1 MMKKLILAFCL
12 IAFIVPNQ
20 ILPQQAS
27 DYFPSSTG
35 FVWNYKVT
43 PLDSLNNPLT
53 QLEYLRKDSFALVQ
67 SYQGKNANIVLSKD
81 GPLQTI
87 LLQPYID
94 SIFYSFQ
101 GTDGFE
107 YFSTSGIESFLNQL
121 DSIGIDTNFNF
132 LNFFRSLQNWYSVY
146 RFGASPGVRYTLLQK
161 DTTISTF
168 NIRFKYSAIRNNDQ
182 TINTAIG
189 QFNCKK
195 FTTQWE
201 FSYLLGPI
209 PIPLFSIEDTNWI
222 AQGNWL
228 VKAYQ
233 PSKAVD
239 LSLLGIPPFFIPGRT
254 IDILDQIVSVADEQ
268 ITLNEFQLF
277 QNYPNP
283 FNPSTKIRFVIPNRV
298 RNPKD
303 LSSQAPRNDNTLV
316 TLKVYDILG
325 NEVTTLVNEEMPAGV
340 YEAEFM
346 PESNINQIT
355 TGIYFYQLKAG
366 SFIETKKM
374 IYLK

>member
-1 MMKKLILAFCL
+1 MKKFLIYFFLFTNIFL
-12 IAFIVPNQ
+12 Y
-20 ILPQQAS
+20 PQQAS
-27 DYFPSSTG
+27 DYFPAATG
-35 FVWNYKVT
+35 YVWNYKVT
-43 PLDSLNNPLT
+43 PLDSINNPMT
-53 QLEYLRKDSFALVQ
+53 QLEYFRQDSFAVIQNYL
-67 SYQGKNANIVLSKD
+67 GRTADIVLSKE

-101 GTDGFE
+101 GTDGYE
-107 YFSTSGIESFLNQL
+107 YFSISGIESFLNRL
-121 DSIGIDTNFNF
+121 DSLGIDPNFNF

-161 DTTISTF
+161 DTLISTY

-182 TINTAIG
+182 TISTPIG
-189 QFNCKK
+189 TFNCKK

-222 AQGNWL
+222 AQGNWF

-239 LSLLGIPPFFIPGRT
+239 LTLLGIPPFFIPGRT
-254 IDILDQIVSVADEQ
+254 INILDQIVSVPND
-268 ITLNEFQLF
+268 QLTVNDYVLY

-283 FNPSTKIRFVIPNRV
+283 FNPSTKISWQSPVG
-298 RNPKD
+298 
-303 LSSQAPRNDNTLV
+303 SWQ
-316 TLKVYDILG
+316 TLKVYDVLG
-325 NEVTTLVNEEMPAGV
+325 NDVATLVNEYREAGK
-340 YEAEFM
+340 YEIEF
-346 PESNINQIT
+346 PVETNHALSLPS
-355 TGIYFYQLKAG
+355 GVYFYQLKVG
-366 SFIETKKM
+366 NYVETKKM
-374 IYLK
+374 ILLR

>member
-1 MMKKLILAFCL
+1 MKKIILSLCLMAFT
-12 IAFIVPNQ
+12 
-20 ILPQQAS
+20 ILSEIFPQQAS

-35 FVWNYKVT
+35 YVWNYKVT
-43 PLDSLNNPLT
+43 PLDSLNNPMT
-53 QLEYLRKDSFALVQ
+53 QLEYFRKDTFETIQ
-67 SYQGKNANIVLSKD
+67 NYQGRNANIVLSKE
-81 GPLQTI
+81 GPLQNI

-94 SIFYSFQ
+94 SMFFSFE
-101 GTDGFE
+101 GTDGYE

-121 DSIGIDTNFNF
+121 DSLGIDTNFNF

-146 RFGASPGVRYTLLQK
+146 RFAANVNSPYTLFQK
-161 DTTISTF
+161 DTLISTY
-168 NIRFKYSAIRNNDQ
+168 NIRFKYAARRNNDE

-189 QFNCKK
+189 SFDCKK

-222 AQGNWL
+222 APNNWL

-254 IDILDQIVSVADEQ
+254 IDIIDQIVSVGDEQ
-268 ITLNEFQLF
+268 IALKNFYLF

-283 FNPSTKIRFVIPNRV
+283 FNPTTKIRFSIP
-298 RNPKD
+298 
-303 LSSQAPRNDNTLV
+303 LSTEYYSVPQNV

-325 NEVTTLVNEEMPAGV
+325 NEVATLVNEEKTP
-340 YEAEFM
+340 
-346 PESNINQIT
+346 
-355 TGIYFYQLKAG
+355 GIYEVEFNASEYNLTSGVLFYQLHAG
-366 SFIETKKM
+366 EFFSTKKF

>member
-1 MMKKLILAFCL
+1 MEKFLLSIL
-12 IAFIVPNQ
+12 FIISFSVF
-20 ILPQQAS
+20 PQQAS

-35 FVWNYKVT
+35 YVWNYKVT
-43 PLDSLNNPLT
+43 PLDSLNNPMT
-53 QLEYLRKDSFALVQ
+53 QFEYFRQDSFASVQ
-67 SYQGKNANIVLSKD
+67 TYQGRLADIVLSKE

-101 GTDGFE
+101 GTDGYE
-107 YFSTSGIESFLNQL
+107 YFSTSGIETFLNQL
-121 DSIGIDTNFNF
+121 DSLGIDSNFNF

-161 DTTISTF
+161 DTLISTY

-182 TINTAIG
+182 TINTVLG
-189 QFNCKK
+189 TFNCKK
-195 FTTQWE
+195 FITQWE

-222 AQGNWL
+222 APSNWL

-254 IDILDQIVSVADEQ
+254 IDLIDQIVGVDDKPIAVNDFV
-268 ITLNEFQLF
+268 LY

-283 FNPSTKIRFVIPNRV
+283 FNPSTKIRFNIPDV
-298 RNPKD
+298 GSE
-303 LSSQAPRNDNTLV
+303 LAQT
-316 TLKVYDILG
+316 TLKVYDVLG
-325 NEVTTLVNEEMPAGV
+325 NEVATLVDEYREAGRYEIEFDASSLTSGV
-340 YEAEFM
+340 Y
-346 PESNINQIT
+346 
-355 TGIYFYQLKAG
+355 FYRLRIG
-366 SFIETKKM
+366 DFSETKSM
-374 IYLK
+374 ILLK